1 MFALALLQII
11 LAATALGVPTSQ
23 ERHAQRVARRAAG
36 PQVVDPVQGASHPSA
51 MASGNI
57 TNDVLTT
64 NWAGAVLIAEPNTYI
79 AATGSFIVPT
89 PREPSGGTGFHSA
102 SIWVG
107 IDGDTCRSA
116 ILQTGIDITVS
127 DGTISYDA
135 WYEWFPSPT
144 SDFAGFTIRAG
155 DNISATVIADSLT
168 SGTAT
173 LINYSTGQEVTK
185 ILTSQPALCLEN
197 AEWIVEDYSMGGLVP
212 FANFGTVTF
221 TDVLAGTSTGG
232 IGPAGATIFDIVK
245 NGRVVGASSSSVTV
259 SYTG

>member
-1 MFALALLQII
+1 MF
-11 LAATALGVPTSQ
+11 
-23 ERHAQRVARRAAG
+23 
-36 PQVVDPVQGASHPSA
+36 DPLCASRK
-51 MASGNI
+51 
-57 TNDVLTT
+57 
-64 NWAGAVLIAEPNTYI
+64 VLIVFA
-79 AATGSFIVPT
+79 
-89 PREPSGGTGFHSA
+89 
-102 SIWVG
+102 
-107 IDGDTCRSA
+107 
-116 ILQTGIDITVS
+116 
-127 DGTISYDA
+127 A

-144 SDFAGFTIRAG
+144 NDFSGFTIRAG